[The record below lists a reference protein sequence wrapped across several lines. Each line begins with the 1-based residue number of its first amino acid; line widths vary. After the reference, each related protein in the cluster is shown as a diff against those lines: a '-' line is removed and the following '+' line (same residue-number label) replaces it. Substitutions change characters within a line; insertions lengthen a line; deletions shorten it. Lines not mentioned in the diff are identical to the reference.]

1 MTKENIQN
9 EELNEEAVV
18 SEAAESSE
26 EAQQSNQVEEN
37 SVEIEIEEADVLEEA
52 IEGIQTVSVKD
63 SDEYKDLSNKYL
75 RLHAEFDNYRRRTA
89 RENLE
94 LVDRANSKILGELCE
109 VVDNFDRAIET
120 EGGADNHEDFSKGI
134 HLIAGQFKKVLVDF
148 GLETIDPSGTPFD
161 PNEHE
166 ALMQQPSEEVEAD
179 HILQVFQKGYKVKDK
194 VIRHAKVI
202 VSAGA

>member
-1 MTKENIQN
+1 MTKENVQN
-9 EELNEEAVV
+9 EELNEEVV
-18 SEAAESSE
+18 VTETTESLE
-26 EAQQSNQVEEN
+26 ETQTENQVEEN
-37 SVEIEIEEADVLEEA
+37 SVETEAVEVEIEEV
-52 IEGIQTVSVKD
+52 QTETVAVKD
-63 SDEYKDLSNKYL
+63 SAEYKDLSNKYL

-109 VVDNFDRAIET
+109 VADNFDRAIET

-134 HLIAGQFKKVLVDF
+134 HLIAGQFKKVLGDF
-148 GLETIDPSGTPFD
+148 GLETIDPSGTPFN